1 MSKVMKTIYR
11 NVLLGLCI
19 VLLLTTALNL
29 APEVGAASDAD
40 VETETEMTNT
50 DNIPSAEDVVLTQ
63 RAITMDEA
71 KKEAQLAVSEQLAI
85 IAADEEAEVDEEDVD
100 EIPTEP
106 VEEST
111 EPETTAETSPEP
123 ESSSTP
129 SEGDADEEP
138 EAPEVQATDGGG
150 YLMDIDN
157 PDPNY
162 VGYSIALSDVDRDL
176 AERIIMGEAG
186 STGYIGMAL
195 VAQCLRD
202 TYIAGG
208 YTNIADVISENGYY
222 GSMDIT
228 PSQDCKDVVSFIFD
242 QGGSAVQHRIRVFY
256 ASNYCT
262 SSWHEAQQYVCSL
275 DYVRF
280 FDM

>member
-1 MSKVMKTIYR
+1 LSKVMKTIYR